1 MTDEFIYL
9 IGRKEKIARD
19 AEEYEDRVA
28 KKVLHP
34 TVAWIKKIMAAYP
47 MNATGETLDEQMT
60 ALLQKGFIQ
69 KVLFATYGQLH
80 ISGAF
85 ESAYPKT
92 AQRLEEIYMPAPKEE
107 RND

>member
-19 AEEYEDRVA
+19 AEEYEAWVA
-28 KKVLHP
+28 KNVLHP
-34 TVAWIKKIMAAYP
+34 SPGWMKKYIAAYP
-47 MNATGETLDEQMT
+47 MSATGDTLDDQMT
-60 ALLQKGFIQ
+60 VLLQKGFIQ

-80 ISGAF
+80 ISRAF

-92 AQRLEEIYMPAPKEE
+92 ARRLEKIYMPAPKED
-107 RND
+107 NHD